1 MCVYQVLGKQV
12 HLFLTTVYVLGIL
25 SVNLHVGTK
34 LTVEP
39 KTANWRSSL
48 IPRLSFPKG
57 ASWQGHSEDPIM

>member
-1 MCVYQVLGKQV
+1 MYMYIYIERESVCVYQVLGKQL

-39 KTANWRSSL
+39 ITANCQL
-48 IPRLSFPKG
+48 
-57 ASWQGHSEDPIM
+57 EE